1 MITGT
6 GLTARHC
13 QKQMICNGFRC
24 SQNEPWRGYMLLNNN
39 MYVVKYQET
48 ENNRKGVNSLFTTN
62 L

>member
-13 QKQMICNGFRC
+13 QKQTISNSFRC
-24 SQNEPWRGYMLLNNN
+24 SQNEPWRGYMLLNN

-48 ENNRKGVNSLFTTN
+48 ENNRKGGNSLFTTN

>member
-13 QKQMICNGFRC
+13 QKQTISNSFSC

-48 ENNRKGVNSLFTTN
+48 ENNRKGGN
-62 L
+62 